1 MRQPPLRGEVAARET
16 EAVTPPVREGCCTF
30 RVRVTRERVG
40 ARGTQQPSP
49 STQRALTFRVRV
61 TREGQVVTMS
71 NARVSRRVSACKNL
85 RANSKKKIPF
95 PSVSLNRRPE
105 WTLARRPSTPA
116 GRGGGRRAP
125 RHLLARRCAGPG
137 MTDGR
142 GGATASPHAQ
152 PPSRRLARAARMAVG
167 SERDVEAG
175 VGHGGSAGHSEC
187 LHTGE
192 DTASRPCPLGSA
204 AGAPAR
210 VWERGDDDRECSRR
224 GAVSRARA
232 ADPPDIVPSLP
243 SARLS
248 AHGCRDGLCS
258 ATSEIVWGGQGSER
272 RAAGERRGA
281 KHSLRRHGPD
291 MVAHRPHRR
300 SSAPDVFS
308 VMFTVLMILGGPRET
323 EGWIA
328 LSKDGYVVTRALGL
342 RQAPFAAGL
351 ASLARAALPT
361 V

>member
-1 MRQPPLRGEVAARET
+1 
-16 EAVTPPVREGCCTF
+16 
-30 RVRVTRERVG
+30 
-40 ARGTQQPSP
+40 
-49 STQRALTFRVRV
+49 
-61 TREGQVVTMS
+61 
-71 NARVSRRVSACKNL
+71 
-85 RANSKKKIPF
+85 
-95 PSVSLNRRPE
+95 
-105 WTLARRPSTPA
+105 
-116 GRGGGRRAP
+116 
-125 RHLLARRCAGPG
+125 

-210 VWERGDDDRECSRR
+210 VWECGDDDRARSRR
-224 GAVSRARA
+224 RAVSRPGPDRA
-232 ADPPDIVPSLP
+232 ADPPDIVPS
-243 SARLS
+243 RLS
-248 AHGCRDGLCS
+248 AHACRDGLCG
-258 ATSEIVWGGQGSER
+258 AILKVVWGSRGRQR
-272 RAAGERRGA
+272 RAVVGGRESTHSWGSDGPGMGA
-281 KHSLRRHGPD
+281 P
-291 MVAHRPHRR
+291 RPHRR

-308 VMFTVLMILGGPRET
+308 VMFAVLLILGGPRET

-342 RQAPFAAGL
+342 RQAPFAAGS

-361 V
+361 VLV